1 MKANQRPTYSA
12 NIPKSLRGDGAD
24 AIALAS
30 AFFGDPLPWQEYIC
44 RAMLAR
50 DKQDKYVC
58 KVFAMS
64 VPRQNGKSWIVRA
77 RCFYGLVACGEKILF
92 TCQHGDTADEMF
104 KDLSEVFEDEE
115 NVELH
120 ELLKAVRKTNG
131 QQAIYLNNGGC
142 VRFTT
147 RTNSLARGKTYDV
160 LIYDEAQELTVAQQ
174 AASLPTI
181 SAGNLK
187 NPQTI
192 YLGTPP
198 DPECSGT
205 VFKEMHDRVHAGV
218 SDAAWVEWSVSEIG
232 NVSDRRRWERSNPSY
247 GILLS
252 PDAIAAEAASMPP
265 DSLARERL
273 GFWDSSAEQRDY
285 PISSGD
291 WAACATKNPPK
302 DGVKA
307 FAVKFSPDGSR
318 GSIAAAIKTDGG
330 KVYVELVNH
339 FTLSDGIGWLVDWLT
354 ERQDDV
360 AEIVVDGRSNSQ
372 TLVERLLENGVPKRE
387 LNRPSTADFAA
398 ACSTISNA
406 VKEKA
411 LEHYGQDELTESAT
425 RCTRRNIGSGGGW
438 GFESTDDADAS
449 IIEAAALAYWGAA
462 TTKRDQRRELLIG

>member
-30 AFFGDPLPWQEYIC
+30 AFFGDPLPWQEHIC
-44 RAMLAR
+44 RIMLAR
-50 DKQDKYVC
+50 DKQDKYAA

-64 VPRQNGKSWIVRA
+64 VPRQNGKSWSVRA

-252 PDAIAAEAASMPP
+252 PDAIAAQREDICVAAEDCIESNRESMRQIALMAMAVANNTGIDGLTDEQRSVMPHFKSP
-265 DSLARERL
+265 SMASLAATADAMTKVAGSLE
-273 GFWDSSAEQRDY
+273 GFAQ
-285 PISSGD
+285 
-291 WAACATKNPPK
+291 
-302 DGVKA
+302 
-307 FAVKFSPDGSR
+307 
-318 GSIAAAIKTDGG
+318 TDVFLEGMG
-330 KVYVELVNH
+330 FDASE
-339 FTLSDGIGWLVDWLT
+339 
-354 ERQDDV
+354 
-360 AEIVVDGRSNSQ
+360 
-372 TLVERLLENGVPKRE
+372 VERIRSQIEANG
-387 LNRPSTADFAA
+387 NRAA
-398 ACSTISNA
+398 LMQIM
-406 VKEKA
+406 
-411 LEHYGQDELTESAT
+411 
-425 RCTRRNIGSGGGW
+425 GGG
-438 GFESTDDADAS
+438 GN
-449 IIEAAALAYWGAA
+449 
-462 TTKRDQRRELLIG
+462 